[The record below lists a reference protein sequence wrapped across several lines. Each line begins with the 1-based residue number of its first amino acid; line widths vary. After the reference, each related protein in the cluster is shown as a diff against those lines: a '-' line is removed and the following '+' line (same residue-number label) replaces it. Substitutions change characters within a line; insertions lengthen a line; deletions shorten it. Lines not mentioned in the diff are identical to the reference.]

1 MARHKVSCCGRF
13 WVALKETCNYNDF
26 IVDYLDI
33 INTIGPVQPEHMINK
48 MLNSNLD
55 YSDYFIE
62 RIIIIGISY

>member
-1 MARHKVSCCGRF
+1 MVRHKVSYCGRF

-33 INTIGPVQPEHMINK
+33 INTIGPVQPEHMIDK

-55 YSDYFIE
+55 YSDYFIK